1 MEKVE
6 QDASLQT
13 DSESLPLAPKRPRT
27 DCTWKSLTSQIFDS
41 PSLIA
46 PGNESLVFPEQNGH
60 ARVGKSCE
68 QAQDTEINVSPAAE
82 VTTTHTAS
90 PNENHFLHSKQY
102 DSQVQLLS
110 GSETFKDCTGEMSS
124 RIEWQRHEKSLE
136 DKPPGDCSAPSKNG
150 ISIHKEVEC
159 QSDFSRDDSVA
170 SLSIQRESNHMD
182 DKHNFADNIVQME
195 EKENEKRDKSQ
206 LFDLTRDEDI
216 PVILLEDKSKV
227 KIYGG
232 PAVCDRETN
241 NDNGRS
247 ALSSSVECTEGSL
260 ISYDSAAAKNIAI
273 QTGSTDDIGWAK
285 GELGELT
292 AEAQGK
298 IVDHTPENHISVRFC
313 RECAEGDNDAHPLSV
328 IDPAVSGETVRE
340 AEGNHFNSGSSAS
353 EVLPP
358 SVKVCELEIPLA
370 LISGGRPLDTAVQLS
385 NQSVPLQHNDE
396 KENWSQL
403 YTQTQSYCV
412 GSSETDNTTSCDGS
426 CPSALSPQRPETPF
440 PAGDEIEGSRGSMG
454 HHAHEQSSCLP
465 VSCDNPKAQHVEHP
479 WSGTG
484 TTDEPVYIQEM
495 AGLANECGLY
505 EYEMNSEKVMLQH
518 NRPDN
523 DAMTEQPLVEG
534 LTEATRRIDE
544 NSHSFFTEYHQT
556 DETLE
561 EKDELLPAC
570 FPSIKDA
577 VVPGPHE
584 LSPKFCSQSEDID
597 AVLKNKDT
605 FSPVPSAFCLYNAM
619 SGGFDNFHKLQLSPD
634 DDEYDD
640 DVGQDHT
647 SMARKLI
654 KSPQMNPS
662 VLESEGDEKEEM
674 PKETE
679 MDQIHEKGGIFEC
692 HTDDSARGSFDSA
705 TNCTELVSEQELIS
719 SECHPN
725 EPATDSSGSNEPRSI
740 QYPEFDMKKEYDLVL
755 KELNLYFL
763 ISRSDSVCV
772 DEAPKLEECSDVMW
786 CQASQ
791 GKGHISSTEPAL
803 HCNQSSDPDEDR
815 TVQISVTDPE
825 SCHICSHGGEQEVPN
840 GHHLLQ
846 EASDPWQ
853 TELKRTAG
861 SFMCLPLLQPQHHTL
876 PWQAKKLEPLR
887 TCTRPIRLGL
897 SKRAKPKPCTVSTL
911 TNVPN
916 EVVGTVCESQCI
928 VYWTVVSVVW

>member
-1 MEKVE
+1 MEKVK
-6 QDASLQT
+6 QDATLQT

-27 DCTWKSLTSQIFDS
+27 DCTWKSLLTSQIFDS
-41 PSLIA
+41 PSLIL
-46 PGNESLVFPEQNGH
+46 PGNASLVFTEQNGH
-60 ARVGKSCE
+60 ARAGKSCE

-90 PNENHFLHSKQY
+90 PNENHFLHSQRY

-110 GSETFKDCTGEMSS
+110 GSQTFEDCTSEMSS
-124 RIEWQRHEKSLE
+124 RIEWQRNEKSLE
-136 DKPPGDCSAPSKNG
+136 DKPPGDCSVPSKNG
-150 ISIHKEVEC
+150 ISIDKEVEC
-159 QSDFSRDDSVA
+159 QSDFSPDDSVA
-170 SLSIQRESNHMD
+170 SLSTQRENNHLE
-182 DKHNFADNIVQME
+182 DKHNFAGIVQME
-195 EKENEKRDKSQ
+195 EKENEKRDKCQ
-206 LFDLTRDEDI
+206 LFDLRPDEDI
-216 PVILLEDKSKV
+216 PVILVEDKSKV

-247 ALSSSVECTEGSL
+247 AISSSVECTEESL
-260 ISYDSAAAKNIAI
+260 ISYDSASAKNIAT

-298 IVDHTPENHISVRFC
+298 IVDHTPENHMSARLC

-328 IDPAVSGETVRE
+328 IDPVVSGETVRE

-370 LISGGRPLDTAVQLS
+370 LISDGRPLDTAVQLS
-385 NQSVPLQHNDE
+385 NQSVPLQQKDE
-396 KENWSQL
+396 KENLSQS

-412 GSSETDNTTSCDGS
+412 GSSETHNTTSCDGS
-426 CPSALSPQRPETPF
+426 CPSASSPQRPRKPF
-440 PAGDEIEGSRGSMG
+440 PAGDRIEESRESMG
-454 HHAHEQSSCLP
+454 HHAHEQSSCLS
-465 VSCDNPKAQHVEHP
+465 VSCDNPKAQYIEHP

-495 AGLANECGLY
+495 AGLANECGVY
-505 EYEMNSEKVMLQH
+505 EYEMNSEETMLQH

-523 DAMTEQPLVEG
+523 DVMTEQPPVEG

-544 NSHSFFTEYHQT
+544 DSHCFFTEYHQA

-561 EKDELLPAC
+561 DKDELLSAC
-570 FPSIKDA
+570 FPSINDA

-584 LSPKFCSQSEDID
+584 LSPKFCSQSEDI
-597 AVLKNKDT
+597 ARVLKNKDT
-605 FSPVPSAFCLYNAM
+605 LSPVPSAFCLYNAM
-619 SGGFDNFHKLQLSPD
+619 PGGFDNFHKLQLSPD
-634 DDEYDD
+634 DDEDD

-647 SMARKLI
+647 SMAMNLI

-662 VLESEGDEKEEM
+662 VSESEGDEQKEM

-692 HTDDSARGSFDSA
+692 HTDDSASGSFDSA
-705 TNCTELVSEQELIS
+705 TNCTELVSEQELIP

-772 DEAPKLEECSDVMW
+772 NEAPTLEECSDVM
-786 CQASQ
+786 CCRASQ
-791 GKGHISSTEPAL
+791 GKGHISSAEPAL
-803 HCNQSSDPDEDR
+803 HCDPASDPDEDR

-825 SCHICSHGGEQEVPN
+825 SCRIYSHGDEQEVPN
-840 GHHLLQ
+840 SRHLPQ

-887 TCTRPIRLGL
+887 TCARPIRLGL
-897 SKRAKPKPCTVSTL
+897 SKRAKPKTLHRLHPYKCTK
-911 TNVPN
+911 
-916 EVVGTVCESQCI
+916 
-928 VYWTVVSVVW
+928 